1 MVEVITEAS
10 VQMVQF
16 SVIFVLLCEEQGEA
30 CLFLP
35 ILNLQE
41 MLRSSFKF

>member
-10 VQMVQF
+10 VQIMQS
-16 SVIFVLLCEEQGEA
+16 SVIFVLLCEEQGKM
-30 CLFLP
+30 CLFLL

-41 MLRSSFKF
+41 MLRSLFNF